1 MDPDDVTDVDF
12 LRLLKSVMSF
22 RPIVPILI
30 FPLAVAEEVI
40 DVIVLNLVLPVA
52 IFDEVTPVTSS
63 LIDAPV
69 ASVPFIVKVL
79 PVSEA
84 EQ

>member
-1 MDPDDVTDVDF
+1 MDPADVIDVDF

-22 RPIVPILI
+22 RPIVPILM

-40 DVIVLNLVLPVA
+40 DVIVLNLVFPIA
-52 IFDEVTPVTSS
+52 IFDEATPVIVS
-63 LIDAPV
+63 LIEVPV
-69 ASVPFIVKVL
+69 ESVPLIVKVL